1 MKRFLVTLIATY
13 FLINLSAA
21 NKAVYNIMDYG
32 AIADTTIL
40 STMPFK
46 KQLTS
51 AQRTEVGWS
60 GCQVEII

>member
-32 AIADTTIL
+32 AIADTT
-40 STMPFK
+40 MPFK

-51 AQRTEVGWS
+51 VQRTEVG
-60 GCQVEII
+60 